1 MGPPNIMCYV
11 RQVRERGIVAVERAG
26 TPSPPLPNTWNFL
39 RDIVYNISAFCNPF
53 GHQILNL
60 RSMMRQILAL
70 VPDLFFACLE
80 VAWIASELLARF
92 GASPEVPKQKNRN
105 HKEGVM
111 DVGGSIGKAFALLE
125 ASLNRFTALPH
136 TLSSYTAT
144 AAETLTG
151 PRLPSDRSD

>member
-1 MGPPNIMCYV
+1 
-11 RQVRERGIVAVERAG
+11 
-26 TPSPPLPNTWNFL
+26 
-39 RDIVYNISAFCNPF
+39 
-53 GHQILNL
+53 
-60 RSMMRQILAL
+60 MRQILAL